1 MDIDKLYNQLMKHT
15 IILLSL
21 LSFSISFAQDVVGIS
36 LSDCDADSSSFF
48 VYSTRL
54 ISKKIENDTLSLQIG
69 VVRNCGFE
77 PKIALTQKGDSLMIE
92 IDNISEEWMSCECCF
107 EMNIKAIGVK
117 DTSFTL
123 FHKFTVSDFTK
134 EGVKKRDAYLKM
146 TSCQNKYIFPSI
158 SEIELAPPN
167 NNYTLDSLK
176 IGPWHIYDEQTKK
189 LKAKAYYVIDEKGES
204 ITLWSASFNE
214 KGKLVQICANAGVNS
229 QGKAILSCASK
240 EEYLELNLN
249 RQ

>member
-1 MDIDKLYNQLMKHT
+1 MKHT

-36 LSDCDADSSSFF
+36 LSDCDAK
-48 VYSTRL
+48 T
-54 ISKKIENDTLSLQIG
+54 N
-69 VVRNCGFE
+69 
-77 PKIALTQKGDSLMIE
+77 
-92 IDNISEEWMSCECCF
+92 
-107 EMNIKAIGVK
+107 
-117 DTSFTL
+117 TL
-123 FHKFTVSDFTK
+123 FPT
-134 EGVKKRDAYLKM
+134 
-146 TSCQNKYIFPSI
+146 I

-204 ITLWSASFNE
+204 TTLWCASFNE

-229 QGKAILSCASK
+229 QGKAMLSCASK
-240 EEYLELNLN
+240 EEYIDLYTNKP
-249 RQ
+249 

>member
-1 MDIDKLYNQLMKHT
+1 MKYT
-15 IILLSL
+15 IIFLSL

-36 LSDCDADSSSFF
+36 LSACDAKTDPFF
-48 VYSTRL
+48 VYSNRL
-54 ISKKIENDTLSLQIG
+54 TSK
-69 VVRNCGFE
+69 
-77 PKIALTQKGDSLMIE
+77 
-92 IDNISEEWMSCECCF
+92 
-107 EMNIKAIGVK
+107 
-117 DTSFTL
+117 
-123 FHKFTVSDFTK
+123 
-134 EGVKKRDAYLKM
+134 
-146 TSCQNKYIFPSI
+146 
-158 SEIELAPPN
+158 
-167 NNYTLDSLK
+167 K

-240 EEYLELNLN
+240 EEYLDLYLN

>member
-1 MDIDKLYNQLMKHT
+1 MKHT
-15 IILLSL
+15 IIFLSL

-36 LSDCDADSSSFF
+36 LSACDAKTDPFF
-48 VYSTRL
+48 VYSNRL
-54 ISKKIENDTLSLQIG
+54 ISKKIDNDTLILQIG
-69 VVRNCGFE
+69 VLRNCSFE
-77 PKIALTQKGDSLMIE
+77 PKIALNQKGDSLIIE
-92 IDNISEEWMSCECCF
+92 IDNISEFRMGCECCY
-107 EMNIKAIGVK
+107 EMNIKAIGIK

-123 FHKFTVSDFTK
+123 FHKFTVSDFTN
-134 EGVKKRDAYLKM
+134 EGVKKRDFYSKM
-146 TSCQNKYIFPSI
+146 TSSQNKYIFPTI
-158 SEIELAPPN
+158 SEIELTPPN
-167 NNYTLDSLK
+167 NHYTPDSLK

-240 EEYLELNLN
+240 EEYFDLYTKKL
-249 RQ
+249 

>member
-1 MDIDKLYNQLMKHT
+1 MKHT

-36 LSDCDADSSSFF
+36 LSDCDAYSDSL
-48 VYSTRL
+48 VVHSTRL

-69 VVRNCGFE
+69 VVENCGFE
-77 PKIALTQKGDSLMIE
+77 PKIVLTQKGDSLMIE

-123 FHKFTVSDFTK
+123 IHKFTVSDFTK
-134 EGVKKRDAYLKM
+134 EGVKKRDVYSKI
-146 TSCQNKYIFPSI
+146 TSSQNKYIFPSI

-189 LKAKAYYVIDEKGES
+189 LKAKVYYVIDENGES
-204 ITLWSASFNE
+204 TTLWSASFNE

-229 QGKAILSCASK
+229 QGKSFMRCTSK
-240 EEYLELNLN
+240 EVYLDFYTNKP
-249 RQ
+249 

>member
-1 MDIDKLYNQLMKHT
+1 MKKHT

-36 LSDCDADSSSFF
+36 LSDCDAKTDPFF
-48 VYSTRL
+48 VYTNRL
-54 ISKKIENDTLSLQIG
+54 ISKKIDNDTLILQIG
-69 VVRNCGFE
+69 VLRNCSFE
-77 PKIALTQKGDSLMIE
+77 PKIALNQKGDSLIIE
-92 IDNISEEWMSCECCF
+92 IDNISENRTSCECCY
-107 EMNIKAIGVK
+107 ELNIKAIGIK
-117 DTSFTL
+117 DTSFAL
-123 FHKFTVSDFTK
+123 IHKFTVSDFTK
-134 EGVKKRDAYLKM
+134 EGIKKRDVYTQM
-146 TSCQNKYIFPSI
+146 TCSQNKYIFPTI

-204 ITLWSASFNE
+204 TTLWCASFNE

-229 QGKAILSCASK
+229 QGKAMLSCASK
-240 EEYLELNLN
+240 EEYLNLYRN
-249 RQ
+249 KP

>member
-1 MDIDKLYNQLMKHT
+1 MKHT
-15 IILLSL
+15 LIFLSF
-21 LSFSISFAQDVVGIS
+21 LSFSISFAQDIVGIS
-36 LSDCDADSSSFF
+36 LSDCDAYSDPFF

-77 PKIALTQKGDSLMIE
+77 PKIVLTQKGDSLIIE
-92 IDNISEEWMSCECCF
+92 IDNISEIHMSCECCF

-134 EGVKKRDAYLKM
+134 EGVKKRDVYSKIIC
-146 TSCQNKYIFPSI
+146 SQNKYIFPSI

-176 IGPWHIYDEQTKK
+176 IGPWHIYDAQTKK
-189 LKAKAYYVIDEKGES
+189 LKAKVYYVIDEKGES
-204 ITLWSASFNE
+204 TTLWSASFNE

-229 QGKAILSCASK
+229 QGKSMMTCKSK
-240 EEYLELNLN
+240 EEYLRLNIN
-249 RQ
+249 ER